1 MSLLGTCWICLRTE
15 ALDADGLCPRCS
27 VRGEA

>member
-1 MSLLGTCWICLRTE
+1 MSLLGTCWMCLRDDV
-15 ALDADGLCPRCS
+15 LDADGLCPRCS